1 MPDSPTAD
9 PEATPPP
16 PLETDQATHGFIS
29 RADFMT
35 LTKARLSLMV
45 VVTTFVG
52 YWLGLGWKGFGWGM
66 VHTIF
71 GTTLTA
77 FGAAVFNQ
85 LMEVTADAKMHRTAS
100 RPLPGG
106 RIRREH
112 AFFIGWLL
120 SAIGLLHL
128 GTRVNVES
136 AALGALTL
144 ITYLFIYTPMKQR
157 STLNTLV
164 GAVAGALPPVIG
176 WVGAVAGPDEA
187 THRLFRWTHYF
198 DQEAIFLFA
207 LLFLWQMP
215 HFLAINWM
223 YREEYIRGGFV
234 MWANEDASG
243 ELTSK
248 LAVGFSVAL
257 MLLALHP
264 WAAGF
269 AGPVFTVIGLLLGGW
284 LVLLAL
290 KFRRLR
296 DRAAARTLFLNT
308 LLYLPIVLV
317 ALCLLAKTR
326 H

>member
-1 MPDSPTAD
+1 
-9 PEATPPP
+9 
-16 PLETDQATHGFIS
+16 
-29 RADFMT
+29 
-35 LTKARLSLMV
+35 MV

-52 YWLGLGWKGFGWGM
+52 YWLGKGWAGFGWGM
-66 VHTIF
+66 IHTIV

-85 LMEVTADAKMHRTAS
+85 LMEIEADAKMHRTAS
-100 RPLPGG
+100 RPLPA
-106 RIRREH
+106 RRLRKEF
-112 AFFIGWLL
+112 AFLFGWIF
-120 SAIGLLHL
+120 SAWGLLHL

-164 GAVAGALPPVIG
+164 GAVSGALPPVIG

-187 THRLFRWTHYF
+187 THRIFHWEHYF
-198 DQEAIFLFA
+198 DPEAQFLFG

-257 MLLALHP
+257 ALLAIHP
-264 WAAGF
+264 WMAGF
-269 AGPVFTVIGLLLGGW
+269 AGPIFPVIGLLLGGW
-284 LVLLAL
+284 IVALSL

-296 DRAAARTLFLNT
+296 DRPSARTLFLST
-308 LLYLPIVLV
+308 LLYLPIILV